1 MKPASAFE
9 IIAFEITAFEIR
21 IAFKIAAAMMVA
33 SLALPA
39 CAGDEAKPPAEKENG
54 FKHAAKVVGHDAKT
68 AAQQAAH
75 AAKETGKAIGE
86 GTKKTVKEIGHA
98 MQESAV
104 KTKKEAKETFK

>member
-1 MKPASAFE
+1 MKPA
-9 IIAFEITAFEIR
+9 ITFEITAFEVH
-21 IAFKIAAAMMVA
+21 IAFKITAALVIA

-39 CAGDEAKPPAEKENG
+39 SAADEAKPPAEKENG

-68 AAQQAAH
+68 AAHQAAH
-75 AAKETGKAIGE
+75 AAKETGIAIGE

-98 MQESAV
+98 MQVSAA

>member
-1 MKPASAFE
+1 MKPAVTSE
-9 IIAFEITAFEIR
+9 IVIAFG
-21 IAFKIAAAMMVA
+21 IAASVVIA

-39 CAGDEAKPPAEKENG
+39 SAADEAKPPAEKENG

-86 GTKKTVKEIGHA
+86 GTKRTVKEIGHA
-98 MQESAV
+98 MQESAAR
-104 KTKKEAKETFK
+104 TKKVAKETFK